1 MTNSI
6 KKLWNLLTFTII
18 ITIACLGGIASAA
31 PKTVKMN
38 TYDEVIKSGNYVYCN
53 CAKGILKVNLKTKKV
68 TTLENDAAK
77 SSEKMDGVVVF
88 HAGYRN
94 MSLKG
99 NYLYYFFESESVTAT
114 RIMRTNIHTGKTETL
129 MKATNNSTFME
140 INDYAIKGNK
150 LYVSGSLYD
159 NDDNETPV
167 TYVMALNGKGVK
179 RTSGQAIT
187 NHRKT
192 NINGY
197 QLIQEGLNR
206 YGEMKGN
213 TVKCYLKTPSG
224 KRIYLGKFTRG

>member
-6 KKLWNLLTFTII
+6 KKLWKLLTFTII

-53 CAKGILKVNLKTKKV
+53 CVKGILKVNLKTKKV

-77 SSEKMDGVVVF
+77 ANKEMGGIYS
-88 HAGYRN
+88 GYSH

-99 NYLYYFFESESVTAT
+99 NYLYYYSGSGSVTDT
-114 RIMRTNIHTGKTETL
+114 RIMRTNIQTGKTETL
-129 MKATNNSTFME
+129 MKATNNNTFVE
-140 INDYAIKGNK
+140 IHDYAIKGNK

-197 QLIQEGLNR
+197 QLIQEGLDR
-206 YGEMKGN
+206 YGDMKGN
-213 TVKCYLKTPSG
+213 TVKCYLNPPSG
-224 KRIYLGKFTRG
+224 KRIYLGKFTLG

>member
-6 KKLWNLLTFTII
+6 KKLWKLLTFTII

-53 CAKGILKVNLKTKKV
+53 CVKGILKVNLKTKKV

-159 NDDNETPV
+159 NDDNFTPV

>member
-6 KKLWNLLTFTII
+6 KKLWKLLTFTII

-53 CAKGILKVNLKTKKV
+53 CVKGILKVNLKTKKV

-77 SSEKMDGVVVF
+77 ANKEMGGIYS
-88 HAGYRN
+88 GYSH

-99 NYLYYFFESESVTAT
+99 NYLYYYSGSGSVTDT
-114 RIMRTNIHTGKTETL
+114 RIMRTNIQTGKTETL
-129 MKATNNSTFME
+129 MKATNNNTFVE
-140 INDYAIKGNK
+140 IHDYAIKGNK

-167 TYVMALNGKGVK
+167 TYVMALNGKSLK
-179 RTSGQAIT
+179 NTSVQAIS
-187 NHRKT
+187 NYKKT

-197 QLIQEGLNR
+197 IIIEEGMNR
-206 YGEMKGN
+206 YGEIEGHRI
-213 TVKCYLKTPSG
+213 KCYLKTSSG
-224 KRIYLGKFTRG
+224 KKIYLGKATFK